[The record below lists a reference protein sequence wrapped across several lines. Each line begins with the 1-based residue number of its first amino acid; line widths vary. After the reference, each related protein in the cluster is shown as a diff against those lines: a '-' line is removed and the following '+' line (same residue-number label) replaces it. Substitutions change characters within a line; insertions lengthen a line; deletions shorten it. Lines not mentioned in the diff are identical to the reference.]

1 LQSFWGDD
9 VKGIEFTPLPPPQK
23 GFPLLSGLGYT
34 AQMPFYETIRIRPQT
49 QLHLWKIEEPLDSLI
64 AGVPLQDHSLIRLH
78 KLKSEVH
85 QKGFLAV
92 RHLLQHLGFSDA
104 DLLYDASGK
113 PHLSNGQH
121 ISISHSHGFAAVAI
135 SNENL
140 GLDVEAM
147 RPKVLKIAPRFMD
160 VDTHLSGLSLAE
172 QLQKATIIWSIKEA
186 VFKIKNEKGI
196 SYPSH
201 IREQPFDPAEGAT
214 VARLDF
220 KHQTEL
226 FPVQFI
232 QREDYI
238 FVCVFES

>member
-1 LQSFWGDD
+1 
-9 VKGIEFTPLPPPQK
+9 
-23 GFPLLSGLGYT
+23 
-34 AQMPFYETIRIRPQT
+34 MPFYETIHIRPQT
-49 QLHLWKIEEPLDSLI
+49 QLHLWKIDEPLDYLI
-64 AGVPLQDHSLIRLH
+64 AGVLLQDYSLIRLH

-92 RHLLQHLGFSDA
+92 RHLLQHLGYA
-104 DLLYDASGK
+104 DTDLTYDTSGK
-113 PHLSNGQH
+113 PHLSDGH
-121 ISISHSHGFAAVAI
+121 HVSISHSYGFAAVAI
-135 SNENL
+135 SDENL
-140 GLDVEAM
+140 GLDIEAM

-160 VDTHLSGLSLAE
+160 VDTHLTGLSLAE

-196 SYPSH
+196 SYPNH
-201 IREQPFDPAEGAT
+201 ISEQPFAPAEGTT

-220 KHQTEL
+220 KHQTEF
-226 FPVQFI
+226 FPVHFI

>member
-1 LQSFWGDD
+1 
-9 VKGIEFTPLPPPQK
+9 
-23 GFPLLSGLGYT
+23 
-34 AQMPFYETIRIRPQT
+34 MPFYETIHIRPQT
-49 QLHLWKIEEPLDSLI
+49 QLHLWKIDEPLDYLI
-64 AGVPLQDHSLIRLH
+64 AGVLLQDYSLIRLH

-92 RHLLQHLGFSDA
+92 RHLLQHLGYA
-104 DLLYDASGK
+104 ETELTYDTSGK
-113 PHLSNGQH
+113 PHLSDGH
-121 ISISHSHGFAAVAI
+121 HVSISHSYGFAAVAI
-135 SNENL
+135 SDENL
-140 GLDVEAM
+140 GLDIEAM

-160 VDTHLSGLSLAE
+160 VDTHLTGLSLAE

-196 SYPSH
+196 SYPNH
-201 IREQPFDPAEGAT
+201 ISEQPFAPAEGTT

-220 KHQTEL
+220 KHQTEF
-226 FPVQFI
+226 FPVHFI